1 MQNLIELLQ
10 RRIWLGPLIGLIIGI
25 VLGLLFGWVVVPVS
39 WAPASDDIASMA
51 DAYEINPAAA
61 TTLAKA
67 RLAGLSKEE
76 QARLFTDTIR
86 DRTASGK
93 TLEARR
99 VATLAQV
106 LNVPIG
112 PAAAITPAA
121 TGPATSRTPTTGT
134 SPASTSAMAGL
145 LPIVLLFVVIALIV
159 AAALVFL
166 ARVLPQLRAAQAA
179 RQTQAASASPS
190 GATVST
196 AMPARPVTPAVA
208 TTTPGGLGRH
218 VATYTLGNDN
228 YDTSFSLET
237 ARQEFLGECGM
248 GISETIGEGKP
259 DKVTAFDL
267 WLFDKADVRTVTQIV
282 MSEYAFNDQGMRAKL
297 AAKGEAI
304 LAEKDKTIQLETQ
317 SLRLAAQIKE
327 LVYANN
333 PGFPPNSHFQK
344 LTLEI
349 VPSLKEATAS

>member
-1 MQNLIELLQ
+1 MQNLIELLR
-10 RRIWLGPLIGLIIGI
+10 RRIWLGPVIGLIIGI
-25 VLGLLFGWVVVPVS
+25 LLGLLFGWVVVPVN
-39 WAPASDDIASMA
+39 WAPGSDDIASMG
-51 DAYEINPAAA
+51 DAYEINPTAA
-61 TTLAKA
+61 TALAKT

-86 DRTASGK
+86 DRTAAGK
-93 TLEARR
+93 TIEARR
-99 VATLAQV
+99 VATLAQA

-112 PAAAITPAA
+112 PAAAITPSA
-121 TGPATSRTPTTGT
+121 TGPSTSRTPTTGT
-134 SPASTSAMAGL
+134 TPAFTSAVAGL
-145 LPIVLLFVVIALIV
+145 LPIVLVFVVIALIV

-166 ARVLPQLRAAQAA
+166 ARVLPQLRA
-179 RQTQAASASPS
+179 TQAAARAQESSAPAS
-190 GATVST
+190 ATVLST
-196 AMPARPVTPAVA
+196 MPTRPVAPTAP
-208 TTTPGGLGRH
+208 TTTPGGLGRY
-218 VATYTLGNDN
+218 VASYALGNDN

-248 GISETIGEGKP
+248 GISETIGDGKP

-282 MSEYAFNDQGMRAKL
+282 MSEYAFNDQGLRAKL

-304 LAEKDKTIQLETQ
+304 LAEKDKTIQLETH

-349 VPSLKEATAS
+349 VPFVKEVTPA